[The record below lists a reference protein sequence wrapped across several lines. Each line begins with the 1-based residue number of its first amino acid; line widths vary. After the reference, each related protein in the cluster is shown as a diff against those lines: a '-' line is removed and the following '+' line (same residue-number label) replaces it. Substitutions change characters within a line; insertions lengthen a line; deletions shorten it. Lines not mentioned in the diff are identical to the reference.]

1 MIDFTLVAPSSIT
14 KVVEVDPTVAM
25 MFNKAVPADARA
37 LTFAS
42 GILSGGVTGPNN
54 LVRLAQGISAAP
66 DGVEQ
71 SADVDVVPLLQ
82 PPHQPVHALMMLCH
96 YFNRLI
102 NRYMGE
108 QTGAALNGIH
118 GPSPLCTREVTVSC
132 QTAQGTNLGPA

>member
-1 MIDFTLVAPSSIT
+1 
-14 KVVEVDPTVAM
+14 

-71 SADVDVVPLLQ
+71 S
-82 PPHQPVHALMMLCH
+82 HALMLMLCH